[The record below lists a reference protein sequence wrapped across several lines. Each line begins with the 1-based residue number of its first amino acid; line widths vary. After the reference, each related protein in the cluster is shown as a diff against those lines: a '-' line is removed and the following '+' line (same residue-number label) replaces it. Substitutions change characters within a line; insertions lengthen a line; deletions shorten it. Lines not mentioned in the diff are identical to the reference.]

1 MNTATVASMA
11 LELVGWLLRAI
22 MLASAVAGLSP
33 EELRRRFAAEAER
46 FQRNDPV
53 NLPDV

>member
-11 LELVGWLLRAI
+11 LELVGLLLRAL
-22 MLASAVAGLSP
+22 MSASAVAGLSP